1 VILLYHLIFPDDTP
15 AGSWNAG
22 NIIRVSAFRRQLR
35 WLRRHF
41 SFVSLE
47 EYVALLQTDPKL
59 TRANLALTFD
69 DGYARTYALA
79 APVLREEGIPTTF
92 FANTVNRDKGLLW
105 FVYFNA
111 LCSEKAY
118 PAVEINGVSHPLD
131 TKRNSLRAW
140 KALIQL
146 ARSSPDARAFADE
159 FASKYPLPAQIQDN
173 YAGLRS
179 EQLAEIGASTIFSLG
194 GHTHSHPYLD
204 QLGQT
209 EQRDEMLLNRQ
220 ILEQISGKPV
230 SFFAYPGGV
239 YNQSSITAAQQA
251 GFRAAFAV
259 TPARISADPMFEIP
273 RSGVF
278 SPALWKLQVKV
289 LGLVDF
295 LRAGR
300 SA

>member
-1 VILLYHLIFPDDTP
+1 MAAPP
-15 AGSWNAG
+15 
-22 NIIRVSAFRRQLR
+22 
-35 WLRRHF
+35 F

-159 FASKYPLPAQIQDN
+159 FASKYPLPAQIQDK

-179 EQLAEIGASTIFSLG
+179 EQLAEIGASTIFSSAG
-194 GHTHSHPYLD
+194 TPTATPIWTNWG
-204 QLGQT
+204 
-209 EQRDEMLLNRQ
+209 R
-220 ILEQISGKPV
+220 
-230 SFFAYPGGV
+230 
-239 YNQSSITAAQQA
+239 QSSA
-251 GFRAAFAV
+251 
-259 TPARISADPMFEIP
+259 M
-273 RSGVF
+273 
-278 SPALWKLQVKV
+278 KCC
-289 LGLVDF
+289 
-295 LRAGR
+295 
-300 SA
+300 